1 MSWPDPR
8 RGYNIYGV
16 YDVCDGRQRHFRVLA
31 AARQRLP
38 LDAAIKLVIH
48 KSSDGKYL
56 AKGGRPKVWKRFGLR
71 KEHRCLQGL
80 VSGKRCGTTQNIGP
94 AARIGAAGRPETS
107 LVENVGAGQIRS
119 SRDEMWEAA

>member
-1 MSWPDPR
+1 MPVRYHAGKCLAQVNDAILR
-8 RGYNIYGV
+8 LVRLHGGEFT
-16 YDVCDGRQRHFRVLA
+16 DERV
-31 AARQRLP
+31 
-38 LDAAIKLVIH
+38 IKLVIH

-94 AARIGAAGRPETS
+94 AARIGADGRPETS

-119 SRDEMWEAA
+119 SGVEMWEDA